1 MYHVYMTMP
10 TTTIRVPRST
20 RDKLTEVARD
30 RGVSVSQLLT
40 DQAVAWTREEWFRKE
55 RDAGRTVTAAT
66 QAEQDLWEGSD
77 DDWD

>member
-1 MYHVYMTMP
+1 MYHVYMTAP

-20 RDKLTEVARD
+20 REKLTEVARH

-40 DQAVAWTREEWFRKE
+40 DQAVAWTREEWFREE
-55 RDAGRTVTAAT
+55 RDAGRAAAAAAR
-66 QAEQDLWEGSD
+66 AEQDLWEDS